1 MDALYYFIPAAF
13 GKLFYNCYIAID
25 KFAFYLCLSNTI

>member
-13 GKLFYNCYIAID
+13 GNLFYNCYIAVNN
-25 KFAFYLCLSNTI
+25 FAFIYA